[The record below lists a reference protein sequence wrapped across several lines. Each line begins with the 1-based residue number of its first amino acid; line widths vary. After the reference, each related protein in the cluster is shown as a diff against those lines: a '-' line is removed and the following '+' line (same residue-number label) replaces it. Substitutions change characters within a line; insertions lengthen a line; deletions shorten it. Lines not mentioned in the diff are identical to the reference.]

1 MPGYLRSDA
10 NDVFEENSFDS
21 VNKLRTASPQALIDT
36 DFEYGM
42 QISKWENLGLSNNR
56 SFAFPS
62 SNVVPNITQINV
74 PLNSRVITVTT
85 SAPHG
90 LTAGSSIS
98 VQDTYLSLA
107 NGNFIIDTVPT
118 AVTFTYTA
126 RALNINTLPNSNNV
140 FDPNK
145 TAIYAGTVYTNSR
158 IGGGLVLTYD
168 NRAVTV
174 TTTVPHGLSLGS
186 EIAVSGITITSPLT
200 KTATG
205 TSGASTIT
213 VSNNT
218 SIVVGMLVSG
228 VGIAPD
234 SFVTLIASNVI
245 TLSRPL
251 TGNLSTTTV
260 TFTNAPNGSFF
271 VARIVNST
279 QFVYYAAS
287 TPFGTLVGTSAQL
300 YVRPQGQF
308 LHRPFDGGV
317 IFSANAT
324 SNNQQAIRQ
333 TRRYFRY
340 QSGKGIQISSGTVL
354 KPNLSIESLTFSAG
368 SPGVSGKITVQT
380 KEQHNL
386 QPGSTIEI
394 EGATPDIYNG
404 EYTIVEILGY
414 NLFQVATDKSPAETK
429 ASGNY
434 YATISTWFG
443 CSNRIGMFDEQ
454 NGAFFEFDGTTL
466 YVVRRSS
473 TYQLS
478 GRVSVQQGS
487 NTVIE
492 TDDAFPTNFARQL
505 DPGDFVV
512 IRGQS
517 YRVES
522 ITSNTEMTIS
532 PSYRGENSTFATFA
546 KTVDV
551 KIPQSEWNLDT
562 VDGLGAS
569 GYDANLTKMQM
580 FYIDYSWYG
589 AGFIRW
595 GLRGVDGNITY
606 VHKMANNNTNAE
618 AYMRSGNLPA
628 RYESNTF
635 SKTTK
640 ITGPGNITTISQTL
654 PVTSTE
660 GFPENGILLIR
671 GGSVYEYVNYSGK
684 TPTSFTGLVREQAG
698 ATINVTI
705 AAGSN
710 IGQVLGTAGLQVGQR
725 VIHPNFPDNTHI
737 AEIEIVNNQPTGFI
751 KFSTAALVANPTGVI
766 FSPMSSGQAQ
776 AFSFSASQPVS
787 VEQAYPTFSASVS
800 HWGTSVIMD
809 GGFDNDKSLVFTFGQ
824 TQRTTIPAA
833 PVSPIA
839 KTAVSGTAGSKQM
852 IVNNNTSLVV
862 GMSVQ
867 GDGVAP
873 ETLVTR
879 INVNAIDLSLPLT
892 GNLSNTAV
900 TFRGGNTKALFSIRV
915 APSVDNG
922 ISASFGRRELVNR
935 MQLFLRSVGV
945 LTSTANANL
954 LVTAIING
962 VPTSSTSW
970 SSISKNSTVLTN
982 SSLSQIADYSTATE
996 TIILGG
1002 EITGGFYVQ
1011 GTSSIDLENVRELG
1025 NSILG
1030 GGELT
1035 ADTNVYPDGPDV
1047 LSIVVT
1053 NLSTSSVDVL
1063 GLLNWTEAQA

>member
-56 SFAFPS
+56 PFAYPS
-62 SNVVPNITQINV
+62 SNVIPNITGINI
-74 PLNSRVITVTT
+74 PTNSRIVTVTT

-90 LTAGSSIS
+90 LSVGSSIS
-98 VQDTYLSLA
+98 VQDTYLSLS

-118 AVTFTYTA
+118 NTTFTYTS
-126 RALNINTLPNSNNV
+126 RALNTGSINGV

-145 TAIYAGTVYTNSR
+145 TAIYAGTVYTNAKIGVGLTFPVDPAGSR
-158 IGGGLVLTYD
+158 AI
-168 NRAVTV
+168 TV
-174 TTTVPHGLSLGS
+174 QTSVPHGLSLGA
-186 EIAVSGITITSPLT
+186 EIAVSGIT
-200 KTATG
+200 
-205 TSGASTIT
+205 AS
-213 VSNNT
+213 
-218 SIVVGMLVSG
+218 
-228 VGIAPD
+228 
-234 SFVTLIASNVI
+234 
-245 TLSRPL
+245 
-251 TGNLSTTTV
+251 
-260 TFTNAPNGSFF
+260 TNAPNGSFH
-271 VARIVNST
+271 VARIISANR
-279 QFVYYAAS
+279 FVYYA
-287 TPFGTLVGTSAQL
+287 TNVPTGTLVGTAAEL
-300 YVRPQGQF
+300 YVRPQAQF

-317 IFSANAT
+317 FFSANAT
-324 SNNQQAIRQ
+324 ANNQQAIRQ

-354 KPNLSIESLTFSAG
+354 KPNLSIESLTKG
-368 SPGVSGKITVQT
+368 GVGTGPGGVDQPGNVLTVQT

-386 QPGSTIEI
+386 QPGSTVKIF
-394 EGATPDIYNG
+394 GADQPDYNG

-414 NLFQVATDKSPAETK
+414 NLFQIIAPSAPIEAK

-434 YATISTWFG
+434 YATIDTWYG

-466 YVVRRSS
+466 YIVRRSS

-478 GRVSVQQGS
+478 GRVSVENGS
-487 NTVIE
+487 NTVE
-492 TDDAFPTNFARQL
+492 QTNPAFPTNIAKQL
-505 DPGDFVV
+505 NPGDFVV

-522 ITSNTEMTIS
+522 IASNTQMTIS
-532 PSYRGENSTFATFA
+532 PSYRGEDSEYTTFA
-546 KTVDV
+546 KTVDF

-562 VDGLGAS
+562 IDGLGPS
-569 GYDANLTKMQM
+569 GYNVDLTKMQM
-580 FYIDYSWYG
+580 FYVDYSWYG

-595 GLRGVDGNITY
+595 GVRGIDGNITY
-606 VHKMANNNTNAE
+606 VHKMANNNVNAE

-635 SKTTK
+635 AKTTK
-640 ITGPGNITTISQTL
+640 ITGNVTTVAESIPVVSTDGFADSGTL
-654 PVTSTE
+654 
-660 GFPENGILLIR
+660 LLR
-671 GGSVYEYVNYSGK
+671 SGTVYEYVNYSGK
-684 TPTSFTGLVREQAG
+684 TSTAFTGVVREKTGVGVGGDSPSAL
-698 ATINVTI
+698 TVTI
-705 AAGSN
+705 PAGSN
-710 IGQVLGTAGLQVGQR
+710 IGTVLTTTGIQVGQR
-725 VIHPNFPDNTHI
+725 VIHPSFPNNSYVVEIDG
-737 AEIEIVNNQPTGFI
+737 AEI
-751 KFSTAALVANPTGVI
+751 KFNTAVLVANPTGVI

-776 AFSFSASQPVS
+776 TFSFSPDQPIS

-833 PVSPIA
+833 PTSPVA
-839 KTAVSGTAGSKQM
+839 KTATGTAGARLITVQPNS
-852 IVNNNTSLVV
+852 TSLVV
-862 GMSVQ
+862 GMSVDTVVP
-867 GDGVAP
+867 GAGIAP
-873 ETLVTR
+873 ETVITR
-879 INVNAIDLSLPLT
+879 INGNDLDLSLPLT
-892 GNLSNTAV
+892 ANLSTTSV
-900 TFRGGNTKALFSIRV
+900 TFDGGNTKALFSIRV

-922 ISASFGRRELVNR
+922 ISANFGKRELVNR

-962 VPTSSTSW
+962 VPTSVTAW
-970 SSISKNSTVLTN
+970 SSVVKNSTVLTN
-982 SSLSQIADYSTATE
+982 SSLSQVADYSDAPA

-1025 NSILG
+1025 NSVLG
-1030 GGELT
+1030 GGEGF
-1035 ADTNVYPDGPDV
+1035 ANTNVYPDGPDV

-1053 NLSTSSVDVL
+1053 NLSDSAVDVL

>member
-56 SFAFPS
+56 PFSFPS
-62 SNVVPNITQINV
+62 SNVVPNITQINI

-90 LTAGSSIS
+90 LTTGSSIS

-107 NGNFIIDTVPT
+107 NGNFIIDSVPT

-145 TAIYAGTVYTNSR
+145 TAIYAGTVYTNAR
-158 IGGGLVLTYD
+158 IGAGLVLSYD
-168 NRAVTV
+168 NRAITV
-174 TTTVPHGLSLGS
+174 TTTRAHGLSLGS
-186 EIAVSGITITSPLT
+186 EIVVSGITIDNPLT

-213 VSNNT
+213 VSDNT
-218 SIVVGMLVSG
+218 SIAIGMLVTG
-228 VGIAPD
+228 VGIAPET
-234 SFVTLIASNVI
+234 FVTAINAAVI
-245 TLSRPL
+245 GLSRPL
-251 TGNLSTTTV
+251 IGNLSTTTV

-271 VARIVNST
+271 VARIISST
-279 QFVYYAAS
+279 QFVYYALT
-287 TPFGTLVGTSAQL
+287 TPIGTLVGAQAQL
-300 YVRPQGQF
+300 YVRPQAQF

-354 KPNLSIESLTFSAG
+354 KPNLSIESLTFN
-368 SPGVSGKITVQT
+368 PGKITVQT

-386 QPGSTIEI
+386 QPGSTIKI
-394 EGATPDIYNG
+394 FGAIPDIYNG

-414 NLFQVATDKSPAETK
+414 NLFQVSTNKSPLETK

-434 YATISTWFG
+434 YATIDTWFG

-466 YVVRRSS
+466 YIVRRSS

-478 GRVSVQQGS
+478 GRISVAKGS

-492 TDDAFPTNFARQL
+492 TDVSFPTNFARQL
-505 DPGDFVV
+505 NPGDFVV

-517 YRVES
+517 YRIES
-522 ITSNTEMTIS
+522 IASNTEMTIS
-532 PSYRGENSTFATFA
+532 PSYRGESSTFATFA
-546 KTVDV
+546 KTVDF

-562 VDGLGAS
+562 IDGLGPS
-569 GYDANLTKMQM
+569 GYDVDLTKMQM

-589 AGFIRW
+589 AGYIRW

-606 VHKMANNNTNAE
+606 VHKMANNNVNAE

-635 SKTTK
+635 AKTTK
-640 ITGPGNITTISQTL
+640 LADNQSLTTISQTL
-654 PVTSTE
+654 PVVSTG
-660 GFPENGILLIR
+660 GFAEKGTLLIR
-671 GGSVYEYVNYSGK
+671 GGSVYEYVNYDGI
-684 TPTSFTGLVREQAG
+684 TPTSFNNLVREKAG
-698 ATINVTI
+698 AITNVTI
-705 AAGSN
+705 ALGSN
-710 IGQVLGTAGLQVGQR
+710 IGTVLNTSGIQVGQR
-725 VIHPNFPDNTHI
+725 VIHPNFPDNTHV
-737 AEIEIVNNQPTGFI
+737 AEVVTINNQPTGEI
-751 KFSTAALVANPTGVI
+751 KFSTAVLVANPSGVV

-833 PVSPIA
+833 PASPVA

-862 GMSVQ
+862 GMSVT
-867 GDGVAP
+867 GVGIAP

-892 GNLSNTAV
+892 GNLSSTAV
-900 TFRGGNTKALFSIRV
+900 TFTGGNTKALFSIRV

-922 ISASFGRRELVNR
+922 ISASFGKRELVNR

-962 VPTSSTSW
+962 VPTSSTNW
-970 SSISKNSTVLTN
+970 ESIVKNSTILSN
-982 SSLSQIADYSTATE
+982 SSLSQIADYSSAAE

-1002 EITGGFYVQ
+1002 EATGGFYVQ

-1035 ADTNVYPDGPDV
+1035 ANTNVYPDGPDV

-1053 NLSTSSVDVL
+1053 NLSASAVDVL
-1063 GLLNWTEAQA
+1063 GLLSWTEAQA